1 MLQDCFLDRP
11 SPDIEAGLAPLLTP
25 SGLLAEL
32 RCATPFVLLHLP
44 SMPSAMHIDQ
54 TAICLCPGNVCL
66 S

>member
-32 RCATPFVLLHLP
+32 RCVTLF
-44 SMPSAMHIDQ
+44 
-54 TAICLCPGNVCL
+54 
-66 S
+66 